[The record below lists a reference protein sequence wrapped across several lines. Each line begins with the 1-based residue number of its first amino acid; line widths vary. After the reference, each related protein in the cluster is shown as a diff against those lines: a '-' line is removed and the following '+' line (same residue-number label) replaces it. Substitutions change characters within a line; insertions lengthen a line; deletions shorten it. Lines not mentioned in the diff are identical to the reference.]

1 MRSSPSATAGELLIS
16 YPSTQQ
22 AETPTHLLR
31 PAMLWPRS
39 VVLGY
44 AGGFARSRPITQQ
57 PACAECD
64 SKGGRDASLFF
75 HLACFHMQ
83 HYRLIHSHSS
93 GPCEGARPALCGEGL
108 KT

>member
-1 MRSSPSATAGELLIS
+1 MRSGWEEWLEWLETGQVEKEARVAASATAGELLIS

-22 AETPTHLLR
+22 ATTPTHLLR

-57 PACAECD
+57 PAPSVTREETAAEAA
-64 SKGGRDASLFF
+64 RPPQAF
-75 HLACFHMQ
+75 M
-83 HYRLIHSHSS
+83 SHS
-93 GPCEGARPALCGEGL
+93 
-108 KT
+108 

>member
-1 MRSSPSATAGELLIS
+1 MRSSVATAGELLIS

-22 AETPTHLLR
+22 ATTPTHLLR

-57 PACAECD
+57 PAPSVTREETAAEAA
-64 SKGGRDASLFF
+64 RPPQAF
-75 HLACFHMQ
+75 M
-83 HYRLIHSHSS
+83 SHSLGWCAGGS
-93 GPCEGARPALCGEGL
+93 CMSPPVRLLVC
-108 KT
+108 